1 MFLAAGIINNCGRFI
16 FHRVNVCN
24 CFGTVVTLFLYFT
37 LVSMYYLLCL
47 ALFTQEN
54 NVCNFTSWM
63 ATTICKWLIP
73 SVILSRLH
81 VMWKR
86 QKTHKHWIYQRW
98 IPFSRLL
105 NLHVASFTNTWYRLQ
120 PSITITIFT
129 TNLTPKSFA
138 AHGIHIVLVIL
149 SVSKYCCCLILYFR
163 RFLHI

>member
-37 LVSMYYLLCL
+37 LVSMYFLFILGSLHTREYRLQFHILDGNSYLH
-47 ALFTQEN
+47 
-54 NVCNFTSWM
+54 VV
-63 ATTICKWLIP
+63 P
-73 SVILSRLH
+73 SVILSYLH
-81 VMWKR
+81 AMWKR
-86 QKTHKHWIYQRW
+86 QKTHKHWIYQHW

-105 NLHVASFTNTWYRLQ
+105 SLHVASFTNTWYRLA
-120 PSITITIFT
+120 TKHYNNNFHYK
-129 TNLTPKSFA
+129 LTPKSFA